1 MPESSH
7 TPQTESFAPPSPAH
21 ALSMRY
27 ALDQGGALAAE
38 GGALLVV
45 VAFAGGGDLGLDAA
59 LLEQEEVELHRLGR
73 GRLVVSG
80 DDQFGDQA
88 GELGVVAREVG
99 GGVLGILA

>member
-1 MPESSH
+1 MYRL
-7 TPQTESFAPPSPAH
+7 TAD
-21 ALSMRY
+21 ALGVGD

-45 VAFAGGGDLGLDAA
+45 AAFAGGGDLGLDAA

-80 DDQFGDQA
+80 DDQFGNQT
-88 GELGVVAREVG
+88 GELGVLAREVG
-99 GGVLGILA
+99 GGILGVLADPGGRAGAE